1 MRTLLAALAGSF
13 LIALPAAA
21 QEPTVS
27 ARDTVQSVL
36 VRTKQWQ
43 EEDYPAFGSTAPT
56 GLLGTSGSSLR
67 SQAWMPPRY
76 QYTLNPAFAAR

>member
-36 VRTKQWQ
+36 VRTSRCW
-43 EEDYPAFGSTAPT
+43 
-56 GLLGTSGSSLR
+56 
-67 SQAWMPPRY
+67 
-76 QYTLNPAFAAR
+76 